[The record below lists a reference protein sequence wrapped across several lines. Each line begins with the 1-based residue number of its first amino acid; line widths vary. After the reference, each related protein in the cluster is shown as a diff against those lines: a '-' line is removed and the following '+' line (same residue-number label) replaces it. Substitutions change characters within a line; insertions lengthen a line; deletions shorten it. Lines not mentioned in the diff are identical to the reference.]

1 MNERVDATT
10 EAMSLEREIEELRQR
25 LHDAEDLHHA
35 ISLGQV
41 DAFVVGP
48 SEDAKRVLLL
58 SGAYARY
65 RQLVE
70 DMAQGALTVNRS
82 GEIMFANQAF
92 AAMLGVAPIDL
103 FRMPLQRFLATAEDG
118 NLAGILSHNTR
129 KADIKAT
136 LQRSDGTQCRVR
148 MSLVAANDDFTTLLV
163 TERSHDE
170 DLAGDTLDA
179 IRTGAVDA
187 LVVGGEQVVMLDS
200 AQRFYQ
206 AAVDRMQQGVLII
219 GAGGDIVYAN
229 QRIAGL
235 LGMQRD
241 KLAGSSLYKHV
252 INRDHPGLKAILDG
266 DHGSSA
272 QAEVRLRKADGELV
286 STLITVSA
294 IADGQKMCL
303 VSDLSMQ
310 KRHQATDE
318 RTRKFLGT
326 LAHEFRNI
334 LGPIRNAVEYLD
346 RVDLD
351 PECRKMVELVDRQS
365 RRLLALVEDL
375 RTINPKE

>member
-1 MNERVDATT
+1 VGLAPADVFRVPLTRYLTGTGTGDAATLLQPHPGR
-10 EAMSLEREIEELRQR
+10 AEIKAAVRGANGSQTPVR
-25 LHDAEDLHHA
+25 
-35 ISLGQV
+35 ISLV
-41 DAFVVGP
+41 
-48 SEDAKRVLLL
+48 S
-58 SGAYARY
+58 
-65 RQLVE
+65 
-70 DMAQGALTVNRS
+70 
-82 GEIMFANQAF
+82 
-92 AAMLGVAPIDL
+92 
-103 FRMPLQRFLATAEDG
+103 
-118 NLAGILSHNTR
+118 
-129 KADIKAT
+129 
-136 LQRSDGTQCRVR
+136 
-148 MSLVAANDDFTTLLV
+148 ANDDFVTLLV
-163 TERSHDE
+163 TERDE
-170 DLAGDTLDA
+170 SEQEAGATVEA

-206 AAVDRMQQGVLII
+206 TAVDRMQQGVLII

>member
-1 MNERVDATT
+1 MNDRVDTL
-10 EAMSLEREIEELRQR
+10 ELERQIQELRQR
-25 LHDAEDLHHA
+25 LNDAEELRQA

-92 AAMLGVAPIDL
+92 AAMLGIAPIDL
-103 FRMPLQRFLATAEDG
+103 YRMPVQRYLAAGEHG
-118 NLAGILSHNTR
+118 NLGGILSHHSRT
-129 KADIKAT
+129 ADVKAT
-136 LQRSDGTQCRVR
+136 LQRSDGTQRRVR

-163 TERSHDE
+163 TDRGEEE
-170 DLAGDTLDA
+170 DIAGDTLDA
-179 IRTGAVDA
+179 IRSGAVDA

-206 AAVDRMQQGVLII
+206 AAVDRMQQGVLIV

-229 QRIAGL
+229 QRIASL
-235 LGMQRD
+235 LGIQRD
-241 KLAGSSLYKHV
+241 KLGGSSLYKHV

-266 DHGSSA
+266 NHGASA

-286 STLITVSA
+286 TTLVTVSA

-334 LGPIRNAVEYLD
+334 LGPIRNAVEYLE
-346 RVDLD
+346 RVDGLD

-365 RRLLALVEDL
+365 ERLLALVEDL